1 MQEIASHEYEVLEQ
15 RYVPGLTLDFG
26 AGTDAS
32 FCFVSQGAVSDAN
45 PAKRFAY
52 RGANLLF
59 FPPNQS
65 RTIAFDEPSLCVIVR
80 VGPALLSRVR
90 LELQDRSPL
99 KIEGWEALWLIRKL
113 QAESLKETESGS
125 LIVEAII
132 LQLLVI
138 TARFSRDDRTINT
151 RAWLSNI
158 RKVIEHQFLD
168 EFRLSELAAV
178 AGVHRVHLVREFRKH
193 YGATIGEYIRKL
205 RIDHACQL
213 LGQTNLPLREISYTC
228 RFADQSHFTKQ
239 FRKLSGLTPAAYRN
253 LVKGSEI
260 VSRPPIHHEQFGKNA
275 HIRIGV

>member
-1 MQEIASHEYEVLEQ
+1 MQEIASRDYDISDQ
-15 RYVPGLTLDFG
+15 RYVPGLTLNLG
-26 AGTDAS
+26 ANSDAC
-32 FCFVSQGAVSDAN
+32 FCFVSQGALSEAN
-45 PAKRFAY
+45 AAKRFAY
-52 RGANLLF
+52 RGVNLLF

-65 RTIAFDEPSLCVIVR
+65 RTVGFDEPSQCLIVR
-80 VGPALLSRVR
+80 VGPAMLSRVR

-99 KIEGWEALWLIRKL
+99 KIEGWEALWLIRKV
-113 QAESLKETESGS
+113 QAEFLKEADSGS

-138 TARFSRDDRTINT
+138 TARFSRDERSNST
-151 RAWLSNI
+151 RAWLSNV
-158 RKVIEHQFLD
+158 RKTIEHQYLD
-168 EFRLSELAAV
+168 EFRLSELASL

-193 YGATIGEYIRKL
+193 YGDTIGQYIRKL

-213 LGQTNLPLREISYTC
+213 LGQTNLTLREISSTC

-253 LVKGSEI
+253 LVKGAEI

-275 HIRIGV
+275 HVRIGI

>member
-1 MQEIASHEYEVLEQ
+1 MQEIVSRDYDVSDQ
-15 RYVPGLTLDFG
+15 RYIPGLTLKFG
-26 AGTDAS
+26 AETDAY
-32 FCFVSQGAVSDAN
+32 FCFVSGAISDLN

-59 FPPNQS
+59 FPPHQPRS
-65 RTIAFDEPSLCVIVR
+65 AGFDESSQCLVVR
-80 VGPALLSRVR
+80 VGPAMLSRVR
-90 LELQDRSPL
+90 IELQDRSPL

-113 QAESLKETESGS
+113 QGEFLKNADSGS

-138 TARFSRDDRTINT
+138 AARCSREEHAGNT
-151 RAWLSNI
+151 RAWLSNV
-158 RKVIEHQFLD
+158 RNVIERQYLN
-168 EFRLSELAAV
+168 EFRLSELASL

-193 YGATIGEYIRKL
+193 YGATIGQYIRKL

-213 LGQTNLPLREISYTC
+213 LGQTNLPLSEISSTC

-239 FRKLSGLTPAAYRN
+239 FRKLSGLTPGAYRN

-260 VSRPPIHHEQFGKNA
+260 VSRPSIHHEQFGKNA
-275 HIRIGV
+275 HVRIGV